1 MWHRLP
7 LAQHRAATVR
17 ERTQAEPETWVRS
30 LVNVGRP
37 PWAAAG
43 PLAGFGVAIRKG
55 RTEAGQGASRSL
67 KAAPRFHPSLCA
79 PTGSNLEQVAFLSQV
94 DGEGGAYSALHPAAL
109 VDVAAEKVWWRVLF
123 EEGLDGLAAGVAA
136 GAHAIEVRSEG
147 GRVADAHQRF

>member
-30 LVNVGRP
+30 PVNVGRP

-43 PLAGFGVAIRKG
+43 PLAGFGVAVRKG

-67 KAAPRFHPSLCA
+67 KAASHLHLFV
-79 PTGSNLEQVAFLSQV
+79 VARGPCGTPLRSRLFAKRIHLI
-94 DGEGGAYSALHPAAL
+94 H
-109 VDVAAEKVWWRVLF
+109 RV
-123 EEGLDGLAAGVAA
+123 
-136 GAHAIEVRSEG
+136 
-147 GRVADAHQRF
+147 